1 MSAQT
6 SWLLIGTGAAMT
18 VAGLAM
24 LWCSSARARQH
35 RARSARPARPARPR
49 AGLAGALTCTSV
61 VCGLI
66 TGMQWAVLSQ
76 TGPGEA
82 WAVVLS
88 LPAFLA
94 GATVARLLAVLRSVH
109 GRRRQARAG
118 RRGRGCRR

>member
-18 VAGLAM
+18 VAGLTI
-24 LWCSSARARQH
+24 LWCSAARARQH
-35 RARSARPARPARPR
+35 RARSARSARPR
-49 AGLAGALTCTSV
+49 AGLARALTCTSV

>member
-6 SWLLIGTGAAMT
+6 SWLLISTGAATT

-24 LWCSSARARQH
+24 LWCSAAQATQH
-35 RARSARPARPARPR
+35 RARSARPR

-66 TGMQWAVLSQ
+66 TGVQWAVLSQ
-76 TGPGEA
+76 TGPGEV

-94 GATVARLLAVLRSVH
+94 GATVARLLAVVRSVH